1 MTATAANLGDDP
13 QSIRRLADEYRDA
26 AAPLMERRRH
36 GEPLS
41 LAPYRLIAIHAV
53 ELYLN
58 AVLRHHGVDEG
69 AIRALGHDLGARLRL
84 AESKGLKLK
93 KLTTAHLQFLAET
106 KEYVQTRYRPLALAT
121 PSQLN
126 RLQATL
132 DEVARKSVA
141 VIDGPGVPL
150 NS

>member
-1 MTATAANLGDDP
+1 MTAGASMADDP
-13 QSIRRLADEYRDA
+13 QSVRRLADEYRDA
-26 AAPLMERRRH
+26 AEPLLQRRRH

-58 AVLRHHGVDEG
+58 AVLRHHGVEDG
-69 AIRALGHDLGARLRL
+69 AIRALGHDLEARLQT
-84 AESKGLKLK
+84 AASKGLKLRK
-93 KLTTAHLQFLAET
+93 RTVAHLQALAASR
-106 KEYVQTRYRPLALAT
+106 EYVEIRYRPLALPT

-132 DEVARKSVA
+132 AEVSKKATKIIEST
-141 VIDGPGVPL
+141 D
-150 NS
+150 